1 MNKSELIRAISIKTN
16 MTIKDATAAFD
27 AVIDVI
33 TESLAAGDKLQI
45 SGFGTFEL
53 KCRESRE
60 GINPKTGEK
69 ISIGATKT
77 PVFKFG
83 KAYKDSFNK

>member
-16 MTIKDATAAFD
+16 MTIKDATSAFD
-27 AVIDVI
+27 ALIDVI
-33 TESLAAGDKLQI
+33 TESLAAGDKVQI

-53 KCRESRE
+53 KCRDARE

-69 ISIGATKT
+69 INIDATKT

>member
-1 MNKSELIRAISIKTN
+1 MNKSDLIRVIANKAGITL
-16 MTIKDATAAFD
+16 KDADIAFD
-27 AVIDVI
+27 AVFGAI
-33 TESLAAGDKLQI
+33 TEGLNQGEKVQI

-53 KCRESRE
+53 KSKAARE

-69 ISIGATKT
+69 IKIAASKT

-83 KAYKDSFNK
+83 KAYKDSFK